1 MVASLGAKLE
11 LRAADFHIEGKKTM
25 LTFFLAWR
33 LPLGAQLLEGDPLY
47 AAAEAELFDM
57 KRMTVANSNLGAGN
71 ERERPR
77 DCLPMAFKGGWK
89 DRERW

>member
-1 MVASLGAKLE
+1 MAASLGAKLE
-11 LRAADFHIEGKKTM
+11 LRAADIDIKGKKTM

-57 KRMTVANSNLGAGN
+57 KQMTVVNVELGTEKR
-71 ERERPR
+71 EREAEG
-77 DCLPMAFKGGWK
+77 LP
-89 DRERW
+89 

>member
-1 MVASLGAKLE
+1 
-11 LRAADFHIEGKKTM
+11 M

-33 LPLGAQLLEGDPLY
+33 LPLGAQLLEGDSLY

-71 ERERPR
+71 ERETAGLLA
-77 DCLPMAFKGGWK
+77 DGFQGWV
-89 DRERW
+89 EG